1 MKMWKRIMLV
11 LVVILLGGAYSYGE
25 WSMPIYNTDV
35 GTGLYENTG
44 ALEQD
49 IAFEQLF
56 TCYDEGF
63 CGLSVKL
70 TKLDHPVIGEYNWE
84 IQDVE
89 TGEIVGTGMIDEST
103 TENRLFESSSAL
115 KRGNILLH
123 FPKQKDSAGKEYMFT
138 IREEDAGSDETMA
151 VYLTE
156 MNENSSSLKVG
167 SRIMDKAG
175 VIKLSYQRFNY
186 ETFIVFLGIMVY
198 LAVFIK
204 FIYKLFR

>member
-1 MKMWKRIMLV
+1 
-11 LVVILLGGAYSYGE
+11 
-25 WSMPIYNTDV
+25 
-35 GTGLYENTG
+35 
-44 ALEQD
+44 
-49 IAFEQLF
+49 
-56 TCYDEGF
+56 
-63 CGLSVKL
+63 
-70 TKLDHPVIGEYNWE
+70 
-84 IQDVE
+84 
-89 TGEIVGTGMIDEST
+89 
-103 TENRLFESSSAL
+103 
-115 KRGNILLH
+115 
-123 FPKQKDSAGKEYMFT
+123 MFT

>member
-1 MKMWKRIMLV
+1 MKMWKKILLV
-11 LVVILLGGAYSYGE
+11 LAVILLGGVYSYGE
-25 WSMPIYNTDV
+25 WSRAIYNTDIS
-35 GTGLYENTG
+35 TGLYENTG
-44 ALEQD
+44 ALENG
-49 IAFEQLF
+49 IAFEQQF

-70 TKLDHPVIGEYNWE
+70 SKLDHPVIGEYNWE

-89 TGEIVGTGMIDEST
+89 AGKVVGNGTIDEST
-103 TENRLFESSSAL
+103 TENKLFESSSAL
-115 KRGNILLH
+115 KRGNIILN
-123 FPKQKDSAGKEYMFT
+123 FPRQEGSAGKEYIFV
-138 IREEDAGSDETMA
+138 IKESDVRADETMA

-167 SRIMDKAG
+167 NQHMDKAG
-175 VIKLSYQRFNY
+175 VIKLYYHRFNV

-198 LAVFIK
+198 LAIFIK